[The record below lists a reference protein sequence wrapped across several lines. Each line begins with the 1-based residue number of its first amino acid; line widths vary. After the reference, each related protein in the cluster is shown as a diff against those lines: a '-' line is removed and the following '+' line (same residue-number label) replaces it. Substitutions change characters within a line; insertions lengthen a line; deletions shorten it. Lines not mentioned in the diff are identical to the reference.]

1 MAGLWNG
8 HRSFTRATFTAS
20 TRAGFQKSHRKN
32 HLGFVEGIWRE
43 WEEARG
49 HASCHFNS
57 CSLGA
62 TNCVRPLYM
71 LKSRGPGDVS
81 LEDPPLSEP
90 STPGPDGHGWAPAA
104 PEGSDVDMQPTEAG
118 GLEARGQMARLP
130 GPPEDTGMMEEDRES
145 PEAGRPQGR
154 VRGSRPP
161 PRLGTERDRGPKLTL
176 SKRKLELLHAEPE
189 KSKRK
194 KQYVA

>member
-1 MAGLWNG
+1 MAGLRNS
-8 HRSFTRATFTAS
+8 HRSFIQVAFTAS
-20 TRAGFQKSHRKN
+20 TRAGFQKRKN
-32 HLGFVEGIWRE
+32 HLDFVEGIWRE
-43 WEEARG
+43 VLGRG
-49 HASCHFNS
+49 PWSRLLSFQRLLPGCRELCQASVHTQVQ
-57 CSLGA
+57 G
-62 TNCVRPLYM
+62 
-71 LKSRGPGDVS
+71 SRGRE
-81 LEDPPLSEP
+81 LRRPPLSKP
-90 STPGPDGHGWAPAA
+90 STPGPDSHGWAPAA
-104 PEGSDVDMQPTEAG
+104 LEGSDVDMQPTEAG

-130 GPPEDTGMMEEDRES
+130 GPPEDTGMMEEDQGS
-145 PEAGRPQGR
+145 LKAGRPQGR